1 MGRQGRQHLRLG
13 WALLGLAAGT
23 VLWMR
28 GAGVAAGW
36 VWSAA
41 ALPVALHV
49 AAGLWRSLR
58 GGRPGVDVIALAAVL
73 AAVATGE
80 AATAAVIAVMVA
92 GGEALEAWAGARA
105 GSALA
110 DLLARTPRRAQR
122 LEGERLED
130 IPVAAIRP
138 GDLLLV
144 RPGDTVPADGL
155 LADGAATLDLRALT
169 GESLPVALARGA
181 AVQSGAVN
189 AGPAFRLRASH
200 DAAGSTYA
208 AIIRLTEAATASRAP
223 LTRLADRWAVAFVL
237 LTALVAGGAWLATG
251 DPLRALAVLVVA
263 TPCPLILAAPVALMA
278 GIGRAARRGI
288 IVKDA
293 GALEQLAGV
302 RTVVFD
308 KTGTLTPGRPALA
321 TVDAEPALGRAGAL
335 RLAASL
341 AQGSAHPVSTALRD
355 AALEQGMALA
365 PPEAV
370 RETPGGGLRGVV
382 EGRTVLL
389 GGEAYLRDAGLAP
402 APGFGSDAALAGL
415 GGLVAWLGVDGQ
427 VAAAFVLS
435 DTPRP
440 EAARAVRQ
448 LRALGLRRL
457 VLLSGDRQAAA
468 LAVGRA
474 LRLDAV
480 LAEQSPANKIE
491 ALRAEAAA
499 APTAMVGDG
508 VNDAPALAAAQ
519 VGIAMGAAGTAAAA
533 EAAGIVLL
541 VDRVDRV
548 AEAIAIARRS
558 RGIALRA
565 IGLGMG
571 ASVAAML
578 PAAAGLLPPLQGAL
592 LQEGVDVLAILFAL
606 TALRPGRAERRPAAL
621 PALAGLAERMAEHA
635 ALRSLAEMIRATAER
650 MRAEQAEPATLA
662 ALLRQLQ
669 EQLLPHQQTEERM
682 LYPAAAQRLGSE
694 AMTALV
700 RMHAEIEILTGR
712 IATALRLAEE
722 GVPWP
727 ALIPSLR
734 RTLFALEALLQLHLV
749 AEEDVLAGLED
760 DGEASAR
767 PGPAALPVPA
777 VAR

>member
-1 MGRQGRQHLRLG
+1 M
-13 WALLGLAAGT
+13 
-23 VLWMR
+23 
-28 GAGVAAGW
+28 
-36 VWSAA
+36 
-41 ALPVALHV
+41 
-49 AAGLWRSLR
+49 
-58 GGRPGVDVIALAAVL
+58 
-73 AAVATGE
+73 
-80 AATAAVIAVMVA
+80 
-92 GGEALEAWAGARA
+92 
-105 GSALA
+105 
-110 DLLARTPRRAQR
+110 
-122 LEGERLED
+122 
-130 IPVAAIRP
+130 
-138 GDLLLV
+138 
-144 RPGDTVPADGL
+144 
-155 LADGAATLDLRALT
+155 
-169 GESLPVALARGA
+169 
-181 AVQSGAVN
+181 
-189 AGPAFRLRASH
+189 
-200 DAAGSTYA
+200 
-208 AIIRLTEAATASRAP
+208 
-223 LTRLADRWAVAFVL
+223 
-237 LTALVAGGAWLATG
+237 
-251 DPLRALAVLVVA
+251 
-263 TPCPLILAAPVALMA
+263 
-278 GIGRAARRGI
+278 
-288 IVKDA
+288 
-293 GALEQLAGV
+293 
-302 RTVVFD
+302 
-308 KTGTLTPGRPALA
+308 
-321 TVDAEPALGRAGAL
+321 
-335 RLAASL
+335 
-341 AQGSAHPVSTALRD
+341 
-355 AALEQGMALA
+355 
-365 PPEAV
+365 
-370 RETPGGGLRGVV
+370 
-382 EGRTVLL
+382 
-389 GGEAYLRDAGLAP
+389 
-402 APGFGSDAALAGL
+402 
-415 GGLVAWLGVDGQ
+415 
-427 VAAAFVLS
+427 AAAFVLS

-592 LQEGVDVLAILFAL
+592 LQEGIDVLAILFAL

-722 GVPWP
+722 GFPG
-727 ALIPSLR
+727 R
-734 RTLFALEALLQLHLV
+734 R
-749 AEEDVLAGLED
+749 
-760 DGEASAR
+760 
-767 PGPAALPVPA
+767 
-777 VAR
+777 